1 MVFMFFNGLDANLL
15 PSQHSFYFQIFF
27 ATFLVQ
33 KTFCTGG
40 GQTISD
46 KTKNKNEKKI
56 KEKNKKGR
64 KLALN
69 LIFVTNTMCKEL
81 FFLKSNKSCMLS
93 KTTYSGIFISF
104 MSCKMIRVELFFYT
118 LRSYPFPLFY

>member
-1 MVFMFFNGLDANLL
+1 MFFNGLDANLL

-40 GQTISD
+40 GGRLSQTKQKI
-46 KTKNKNEKKI
+46 KMKKKI

-69 LIFVTNTMCKEL
+69 LIFVTNTMCKGL
-81 FFLKSNKSCMLS
+81 FFLKSNKVACFLKQIIPEFLFLSCLV
-93 KTTYSGIFISF
+93 K
-104 MSCKMIRVELFFYT
+104 
-118 LRSYPFPLFY
+118 